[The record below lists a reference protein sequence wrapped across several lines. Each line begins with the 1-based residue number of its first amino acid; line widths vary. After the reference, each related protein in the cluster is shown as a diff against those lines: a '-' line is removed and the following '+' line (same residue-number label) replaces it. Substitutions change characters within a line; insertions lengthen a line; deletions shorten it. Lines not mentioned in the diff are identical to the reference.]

1 MNSRVEV
8 RNGNFNHFFIC
19 LFFDGFLKIVYS
31 EQTQSWQVVN
41 ITNTDQVFASM
52 NVTEGNDFPIGKHRW
67 MFEGTDC
74 SDDHRKDFRSL
85 LLHRDVRQP
94 GYFCCDDGTCLG
106 TFQ

>member
-8 RNGNFNHFFIC
+8 RNGNFHYFFIC

-31 EQTQSWQVVN
+31 EQTQSWQIVN

-52 NVTEGNDFPIGKHRW
+52 NGSEGNDFPIGLHQW
-67 MFEGTDC
+67 MFERTDC
-74 SDDHRKDFRSL
+74 SDPWDDEFRSL
-85 LLHRDVRQP
+85 QLHRDVRQP

-106 TFQ
+106 TLQ